1 MYQSHLN
8 SSQLMINIWLVPL
21 ACRLAE
27 GGGNNDRSF
36 NFISISVLCR
46 RMVPHGT
53 ALQTCPDWIE
63 SSLRVL
69 GKCMNQ
75 QKSKKQ
81 RTENPAIH
89 RWFTMIYLVKI
100 LIFIANCEKNTTG
113 SNRRVIPTATEILTC
128 HWHRCAPLHRPK
140 NMCHTSSG
148 RSKDKLGLR
157 EC

>member
-1 MYQSHLN
+1 
-8 SSQLMINIWLVPL
+8 MINIWLVPL

-53 ALQTCPDWIE
+53 ALQTCPDSIE

-100 LIFIANCEKNTTG
+100 LIFIANCEKITTG
-113 SNRRVIPTATEILTC
+113 SNRRVIPPSPSPLAQPRSWRAIGTVVRHFIVLKTCAT
-128 HWHRCAPLHRPK
+128 LHREDPR
-140 NMCHTSSG
+140 TS
-148 RSKDKLGLR
+148 LGFR